1 MLKEYLTI
9 ELEKSQSRKD
19 EYQQECRK
27 LEAVLKE
34 VDTLSVDPEQKEALV
49 RILSGRLMG
58 KQGAVRLAN
67 DRITQFI
74 GFLKVMDRAQ
84 TEEKSC

>member
-34 VDTLSVDPEQKEALV
+34 VDTLSVDPEQK
-49 RILSGRLMG
+49 
-58 KQGAVRLAN
+58 
-67 DRITQFI
+67 
-74 GFLKVMDRAQ
+74 
-84 TEEKSC
+84 